1 MASIDYTAY
10 KLGLGR
16 GRFAF
21 QSDTLKCVLLND
33 THVPSAADAVLADI
47 IAEEVVGAGYTT
59 GGATLAGV
67 TWTATETAL
76 TLKATNPVWPDATI
90 TARYAAIY
98 AAKTVDGVVNP
109 LISLLDFGQ
118 NRGVIAGVFTADLA
132 SGIAVLD

>member
-1 MASIDYTAY
+1 MASIDYTEY

-16 GRFAF
+16 GRFSF
-21 QSDTLKCVLLND
+21 QSDTLKCVLLD
-33 THVPSAADAVLADI
+33 AAHVPSAADAVLADI

-59 GGATLAGV
+59 GGATLVGV
-67 TWTATETAL
+67 TWSATETAL
-76 TLKATNPVWPDATI
+76 ILKATNPVWPDATI

-98 AAKTVDGVVNP
+98 AAKTIDGVTNP